1 MSHIWMRQWG
11 FYRNVIR
18 MRWECCKNPILISV
32 YLTDI
37 PSHFQNINES
47 CHTYQCNPWMSYVSI
62 TRRSY
67 SDTHMNL
74 SYHTHEWVMSLIWM
88 SLWTSHVSIARR
100 SHWRRTSGIKEPYKR
115 DSILQKTTRKFLDS
129 AGTTNQFCFST
140 NGLTSLFPK
149 KIGDRNPS
157 FFGFLFNG
165 SWINLEFTW
174 FHRDNPRSIQKSP
187 EISGSLAGKD
197 MQL

>member
-100 SHWRRTSGIKEPYKR
+100 SHGQRTSGMKETYKR
-115 DSILQKTTRKFLDS
+115 DLCMHETRPIKETYICMKRCLHREEIPLAED
-129 AGTTNQFCFST
+129 
-140 NGLTSLFPK
+140 
-149 KIGDRNPS
+149 IGDKRT
-157 FFGFLFNG
+157 L
-165 SWINLEFTW
+165 
-174 FHRDNPRSIQKSP
+174 
-187 EISGSLAGKD
+187 
-197 MQL
+197 